1 MMMKTIIVL
10 ITISFIL
17 KCYGLKNNYKI
28 DLSAP
33 TTMISTA
40 LLNDLV
46 NTVIEMESKMEKLE
60 KIEAEMESKME
71 NMEKIEAENGI
82 LKDRVTHLEEKME
95 LLLNKVPFSNQN
107 T

>member
-33 TTMISTA
+33 NTVISTA

-46 NTVIEMESKMEKLE
+46 NTVIEMESKMEK
-60 KIEAEMESKME
+60 IDAEMESKME

-82 LKDRVTHLEEKME
+82 LKDRVTHLEERME

>member
-1 MMMKTIIVL
+1 MMKTIIVL

-17 KCYGLKNNYKI
+17 KCYALKNNYKI

-33 TTMISTA
+33 NTMISTA

-60 KIEAEMESKME
+60 K
-71 NMEKIEAENGI
+71 N
-82 LKDRVTHLEEKME
+82 
-95 LLLNKVPFSNQN
+95 P
-107 T
+107 